1 MLYHATRQRFIG
13 NIKKE
18 GLHATTKKSFDG
30 QVGDGI
36 VYFAFDS
43 DVAASYVECAD
54 NIPESWED
62 DNIVVLAVN
71 ENNLNR
77 NRFYKD
83 PNIQGDDN
91 STVAYKGC
99 IPPSM
104 LGILDF
110 KNKRIEPLLNV
121 KRLSNRF
128 YY

>member
-18 GLHATTKKSFDG
+18 GLHAKTKKSFEG
-30 QVGDGI
+30 QIGDEL
-36 VYFAFDS
+36 VYFAS
-43 DVAASYVECAD
+43 DANVAASYVECAD

-83 PNIQGDDN
+83 PNIQGDDS

-121 KRLSNRF
+121 KRLSDRL